1 MGYAVEA
8 VLMVG
13 VDFDALSYEYLN
25 LDHPRVKEALV
36 EFPSLKDEDY
46 QFDEWYELFDFL
58 TFEVNDFYRVS
69 AGRYDQVDYV
79 GFRLAESQV
88 VTNSLLSGQ
97 FQKDAEKLISFIN
110 PMFNGKQAQ
119 VLVYPNVI

>member
-46 QFDEWYELFDFL
+46 EFDEWYELFDFL
-58 TFEVNDFYRVS
+58 TFEVNDYYRVS

-79 GFRLAESQV
+79 GFQLAESQV
-88 VTNSLLSGQ
+88 ITNSLLSGQ

>member
-1 MGYAVEA
+1 MGYSVEA

-25 LDHPRVKEALV
+25 LDHPRVKEALE
-36 EFPSLKDEDY
+36 EFPALKDEDY
-46 QFDEWYELFDFL
+46 EFDEWFELFDFL

-79 GFRLAESQV
+79 GFQLAESQV
-88 VTNSLLSGQ
+88 ITNSLLSGQ

-119 VLVYPNVI
+119 VLVYPSVY

>member
-46 QFDEWYELFDFL
+46 EFDEWYELFDFM
-58 TFEVNDFYRVS
+58 FEDVDGYYMTT
-69 AGRYDQVDYV
+69 AGRYDQTDYV
-79 GFRLAESQV
+79 GFKFAESEEI
-88 VTNSLLSGQ
+88 TDGLLSGEY
-97 FQKDAEKLISFIN
+97 KGCAEKLIGIIN